1 MSVEVFRF
9 SEEFRAGFGHVRS
22 RVYRAG
28 EPVLPEEN
36 LLPPD
41 CSGFVAVENGAVKAA
56 ATAVHYHVSGPRGPL
71 PMAGIAA
78 VGVLPEARQGGVG
91 SALMRGML
99 DFLKE
104 DGHSLASLY
113 GYRESWY
120 RRFGFEV
127 YGRRFQIT
135 APGDRLENRPA
146 PLPIRELPPGEFGEL
161 KTVENA
167 MAERY
172 VGYNLRVDEQW
183 KRALGGDRPL
193 TIYVAGDPA
202 QAYLTVRLPDG
213 FWGEIAVKEFAW
225 STPEGYESLLQ
236 VLRGLMLNQSSIS
249 WPEPGNSPFLENHL
263 DQGIKVELFRP
274 LMWKAFNEDGEA
286 FLTELRA
293 RPERGYCAE
302 YF

>member
-1 MSVEVFRF
+1 
-9 SEEFRAGFGHVRS
+9 
-22 RVYRAG
+22 
-28 EPVLPEEN
+28 
-36 LLPPD
+36 
-41 CSGFVAVENGAVKAA
+41 
-56 ATAVHYHVSGPRGPL
+56 
-71 PMAGIAA
+71 MAGIAA

-104 DGHSLASLY
+104 DGHALASLY
-113 GYRESWY
+113 GFRESWY

-127 YGRRFQIT
+127 YGRRLQIT
-135 APGDRLENRPA
+135 APGDRLENRHA
-146 PLPIRELPPGEFGEL
+146 PLPIRELSSGEFGEL
-161 KTVENA
+161 KTVEHA

-172 VGYNLRVDEQW
+172 FGYNLRVDEQW

-236 VLRGLMLNQSSIS
+236 VLRGLMLNQSSVS

-274 LMWKAFNEDGEA
+274 LMWNAFNADGEV